1 MFLAK
6 IFEFFFEKA
15 GTIKF
20 RFYKFSNILS
30 SEVEGQN
37 HFQKPQDGS
46 SEAASIYIKEKK
58 LKTIQNLVFK
68 PS

>member
-1 MFLAK
+1 MCSCEA
-6 IFEFFFEKA
+6 
-15 GTIKF
+15 TS
-20 RFYKFSNILS
+20 YKLSSILS

-58 LKTIQNLVFK
+58 IENNPKFGF
-68 PS
+68 